1 MKFHQRAAIVILFI
15 TISYVITG
23 VLFHRVF
30 ASADSV
36 RLAKN
41 CVELMT
47 NGEFAKVVTHFD
59 ATMKTALPAGKLA
72 ETWSSL
78 LAQVGSLKEQKSVR
92 SEKWQGN
99 DMVFVTCEFENYLLD
114 VKFVFDADGKIAGL
128 WFLPAKAPA
137 EYEPPSY
144 VDTSSFE
151 EEEVVVGSGKWRLPG
166 TLTLPISGGPH
177 PAVILLHGSGPQD
190 RDESVGPNK
199 PFCDLAWGLASRGI
213 AVLRYE
219 KRTKEHANEL
229 VSIKDSVTVKEET
242 IDDALAAAELLRD
255 FGPVDP
261 DRIFVLGHSLG
272 GMLVPRIAMRDN
284 RIAGFVLMAA
294 PARSLEDAI
303 LEQMTYLYWLDDHLS
318 KSEQEQLTKI
328 TVQVARVKE
337 PELSLA
343 TPASDLP
350 LGVPAKYWLD
360 LRGYDPVELA
370 HKIERSM
377 LILQGER
384 DYQVTMEDFARW
396 KKAASSRNNIKCK
409 SYPALNHIFM
419 KGEGKSAPD
428 EYEHPGHIAEVV
440 IQDIAEWIATR

>member
-1 MKFHQRAAIVILFI
+1 MKFHQRAVIVSVFI
-15 TISYVITG
+15 IISYTLPG
-23 VLFHRVF
+23 VLFHHAH
-30 ASADSV
+30 ASANSI

-41 CVELMT
+41 CIELMT

-59 ATMKTALPAGKLA
+59 ATMKAALPAGKLA

-92 SEKWQGN
+92 LEKWQGN

-114 VKFVFDADGKIAGL
+114 VKFVFDSDGKIAGL
-128 WFLPAKAPA
+128 WFLPAEAPA

-144 VDTSSFE
+144 VDMSSFE
-151 EEEVVVGSGKWRLPG
+151 EKEVVVGSGNWKLPG
-166 TLTLPISGGPH
+166 TLTLPLSGGDH

-190 RDESVGPNK
+190 RDESIGPNK

-229 VSIKDSVTVKEET
+229 VSVKDSVTVKEET
-242 IDDALAAAELLRD
+242 IDDALAAVELLRN
-255 FGPVDP
+255 FRPVDP

-272 GMLVPRIAMRDN
+272 GMLIPRIAVRDN

-294 PARSLEDAI
+294 PTRPLEDAI
-303 LEQMTYLYWLDDHLS
+303 LEQMTYLYRLDDHLS
-318 KSEQEQLTKI
+318 KSEQEQLTKLA
-328 TVQVARVKE
+328 VQVARVKE

-360 LRGYDPVELA
+360 LRGYDPVALA
-370 HKIERSM
+370 YKMERPM

-384 DYQVTMEDFARW
+384 DYQVTMEDFGRW
-396 KKAASSRNNIKCK
+396 QKAASSRNNIKYK
-409 SYPALNHIFM
+409 SYPALNHLFM

-428 EYEHPGHIAEVV
+428 EYERPGHVAEVV
-440 IQDIAEWIATR
+440 IRDIMEWIATR